1 MSLKKKKKSLFAMI
15 FGPTKTFK
23 YIFFFKKTRK
33 KGDVILP
40 VLVCGSNSVTTQECG
55 CLDIES
61 APAAAPEPAR
71 H

>member
-1 MSLKKKKKSLFAMI
+1 MSLKKKKSLFALI

-23 YIFFFKKTRK
+23 YIFFKKTRK

-40 VLVCGSNSVTTQECG
+40 VLVCESSSVTTQECG

>member
-1 MSLKKKKKSLFAMI
+1 MSLFKIKTLFALI
-15 FGPTKTFK
+15 FAPTKTFK
-23 YIFFFKKTRK
+23 SIFFLKKKEKT
-33 KGDVILP
+33 GYVILP